1 MATKRTRIRR
11 GNRSMVPTQ
20 VLARHFI
27 NTPKRRRARYM
38 YKIRRI
44 HEHNDGIPRRH
55 IIAMQN
61 IIYESYWMYMKDEPE
76 LEARMRIDKRYKKL
90 LRR

>member
-11 GNRSMVPTQ
+11 GNRRMVPTQ

-27 NTPKRRRARYM
+27 DTSKRRRARYM
-38 YKIRRI
+38 CRLERVQKR
-44 HEHNDGIPRRH
+44 NDGIPRRH
-55 IIAMQN
+55 IIAMEN
-61 IIYESYWMYMKDEPE
+61 ILYDVYWVYMKDEPE
-76 LEARMRIDKRYKKL
+76 LEARMRTDKRYKKL